1 MSGDSNGAFMG
12 NGGAFAGLALSNQQ
26 ISNQQNA
33 ARQLDQVVSFE
44 QRKEQWFAEIDKH
57 ISVEPPCP
65 MNKLLNE
72 RRLERHTSGASKYML
87 INEYFESQ
95 PVYDRVF
102 VAQVSRHKTETV
114 GDGKIIMPD
123 VVQMREEQQACLGII
138 VGAGLKALD
147 ELASHGMAPG
157 HLVHFVRN
165 LVFRIPV
172 ATIGGKDF
180 WLLVLEAGDIVG
192 SCDLALNIK
201 ERRVRTI
208 PKKLEDGSV
217 QHVHCDENGE
227 IWVPQEPFR
236 HGT

>member
-1 MSGDSNGAFMG
+1 MSNQSSSAFMG
-12 NGGAFAGLALSNQQ
+12 LGNLEAM
-26 ISNQQNA
+26 
-33 ARQLDQVVSFE
+33 ARQNQEASKLQQVVSFE
-44 QRKEQWFAEIDKH
+44 QRKEQWYAEVDRH
-57 ISVEPPCP
+57 ISKDPPYP
-65 MNKLLNE
+65 MSRLLNE
-72 RRLERHTSGASKYML
+72 RRLERHGNASKYML
-87 INEYFESQ
+87 IDEYFEDQ
-95 PVYDRVF
+95 PVYDRVY
-102 VAQVSRHKTETV
+102 VSQVSRHANETV

-157 HLVHFVRN
+157 HLVRFVRN

-201 ERRVRTI
+201 ERRVRTKTVELADGSRQHI
-208 PKKLEDGSV
+208 HIDEDGKP
-217 QHVHCDENGE
+217 
-227 IWVPQEPFR
+227 WVPQEPFR